1 MYHVRTVSDPR
12 RLDRTGAAVE
22 YEVHPAAP
30 VGVVLGYAHDWLA
43 KDSAGRDAAPSY
55 SAGVYYDV
63 TPRTRLRAAAS
74 RRIRFPT
81 VSQLYDPTGGNPALS
96 SERATEYDAG
106 IEQELAAGS
115 RASLSVFHTDVYGYI
130 ERPAPGQPFA
140 NYSAYRFRGAE
151 LTAETAAFARLL
163 LRGGYTFLDTHDRS
177 PGAQFQ
183 ALQYRP
189 RHKATLEA
197 RYALPGG
204 PAVVAS
210 IMRVNG
216 QVYFSRTTP
225 RREANLAGYTL
236 VKVRLTQAFWERA
249 ATLYVGADNL
259 LNEAYQEEYGYP
271 QASRAVYAGAA
282 VHW

>member
-1 MYHVRTVSDPR
+1 MTDAR
-12 RLDRTGAAVE
+12 RLDHSGAALE
-22 YEVHPAAP
+22 YEVHPAGP
-30 VGVVLGYAHDWLA
+30 VGVVLGYAHDWLT
-43 KDSAGRDAAPSY
+43 KDSAGHDAAPSY

-106 IEQELAAGS
+106 LEQELAAGS

-140 NYSAYRFRGAE
+140 NFSAYRFRGAE
-151 LTAETAAFARLL
+151 ITAETAAFARLL
-163 LRGGYTFLDTHDRS
+163 LRAGYTFLDTHDRS

-183 ALQYRP
+183 PLQYRP

-197 RYALPGG
+197 RYALPTG
-204 PAVVAS
+204 PSIVAS
-210 IMRVNG
+210 IMRVDG
-216 QVYFSRTTP
+216 QVYFSRSTP
-225 RREANLAGYTL
+225 RQEADLPGYT
-236 VKVRLTQAFWERA
+236 VVNVRLTQAFRARA
-249 ATLYVGADNL
+249 ATFYLGADNL

-271 QASRAVYAGAA
+271 QAARAVYAGAA
-282 VHW
+282 VRW